1 MRQRANELLL
11 AMILSCY
18 GVITVGGGALHAFFG
33 FDHVM
38 ARLDSGG
45 GRAPVRAD
53 QDAAAHE
60 CPICHFQAQGQIVAD
75 AGLYACIDAI
85 QIRPCDNPPL
95 TIPPAVHR
103 PSIPRAPPSV

>member
-1 MRQRANELLL
+1 MRQRANQLPL
-11 AMILSCY
+11 AMILSFY

-45 GRAPVRAD
+45 GPAPVGAD

-75 AGLYACIDAI
+75 TGLYACIDAI
-85 QIRPCDNPPL
+85 QIRPCEKPPL
-95 TIPPAVHR
+95 TIPLTVDR
-103 PSIPRAPPSV
+103 PSMPRAPPSV